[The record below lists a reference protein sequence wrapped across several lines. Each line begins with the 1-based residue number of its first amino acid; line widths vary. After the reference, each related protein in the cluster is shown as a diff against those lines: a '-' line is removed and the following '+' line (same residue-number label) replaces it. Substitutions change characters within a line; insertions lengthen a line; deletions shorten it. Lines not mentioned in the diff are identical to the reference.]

1 VVIDDHNEGL
11 GRGVVHVD
19 GVFAWGKSG
28 GVRTAMLAMTA
39 G

>member
-19 GVFAWGKSG
+19 GVFARGKS